1 MTPTLLSPTLLTL
14 PSRALVRFGGAEA
27 VDFLN
32 DLITADAATIPEGQ
46 LRPAMLLTPQG
57 RVLFDLLISRDGDD
71 LVIELDRE
79 RRAEFIK
86 KMTLYRMRRA
96 VTITADDRAVEVNIN
111 GDDGLIDPRFDGSV
125 RRVYAASDQDDQPA
139 INPQDETLWQAYRYR
154 HGVAEGANDLPP
166 EKALPLEARL
176 DLNDGISFQKGCYIG
191 QEVTARTRYRGLI
204 KRSYLPVRLNQPI
217 ETPCDVMA
225 EGRLAGEVLG
235 LVQDEDGWLGLASI
249 RLDALAAETALTADG
264 QAITPLF
271 PERLMPLPAPKDK
284 LD

>member
-1 MTPTLLSPTLLTL
+1 MNYT
-14 PSRALVRFGGAEA
+14 R
-27 VDFLN
+27 
-32 DLITADAATIPEGQ
+32 
-46 LRPAMLLTPQG
+46 
-57 RVLFDLLISRDGDD
+57 
-71 LVIELDRE
+71 
-79 RRAEFIK
+79 
-86 KMTLYRMRRA
+86 
-96 VTITADDRAVEVNIN
+96 
-111 GDDGLIDPRFDGSV
+111 
-125 RRVYAASDQDDQPA
+125 
-139 INPQDETLWQAYRYR
+139 DETLWQAYRYR

-204 KRSYLPVRLNQPI
+204 KRSYLPVRLDQPI

-235 LVQDEDGWLGLASI
+235 LVQDEGGWLGLASI

-271 PERLMPLPAPKDK
+271 PERLMPLPALKDK
-284 LD
+284 

>member
-1 MTPTLLSPTLLTL
+1 MTPTLLSPTRLTL

-57 RVLFDLLISRDGDD
+57 RVLFDFLISRDGDD

-96 VTITADDRAVEVNIN
+96 VTITPDDRAVEVKIN
-111 GDDGLIDPRFDGSV
+111 GDEGLIDPRFDGSV
-125 RRVYAASDQDDQPA
+125 GRVYAASDQDDQPA
-139 INPQDETLWQAYRYR
+139 INPQDETLWQAFRYR

-204 KRSYLPVRLNQPI
+204 KRSYLPVRLDQPI

-235 LVQDEDGWLGLASI
+235 LVQHEGGWLGLASI

-284 LD
+284 

>member
-1 MTPTLLSPTLLTL
+1 MTPTLLSPTRLTL

-57 RVLFDLLISRDGDD
+57 RVLFDFLISRDGDD

-96 VTITADDRAVEVNIN
+96 VTITPDDRAVEVNIN

-125 RRVYAASDQDDQPA
+125 RRVYEDFDQSA
-139 INPQDETLWQAYRYR
+139 IDPQDETLWQAFRYR

-204 KRSYLPVRLNQPI
+204 KRSYLPARFNQPI

-249 RLDALAAETALTADG
+249 RLDALAAQSALTADG

-284 LD
+284 

>member
-204 KRSYLPVRLNQPI
+204 KRSYLPVRLDQPI

-284 LD
+284 

>member
-32 DLITADAATIPEGQ
+32 DLITADATTIPEGQ

-204 KRSYLPVRLNQPI
+204 KRNYLPVRLNQPI

-235 LVQDEDGWLGLASI
+235 LVQDEGGWLGLASI

-271 PERLMPLPAPKDK
+271 PKRLMPLPATKDK
-284 LD
+284 

>member
-249 RLDALAAETALTADG
+249 RLDALAAQSALTADG

-284 LD
+284 

>member
-1 MTPTLLSPTLLTL
+1 MTPTLLSPTRLTL

-57 RVLFDLLISRDGDD
+57 RVLFDFLISRDGDD

-96 VTITADDRAVEVNIN
+96 VTITPDDRAVEVKIN
-111 GDDGLIDPRFDGSV
+111 GDEGLIDPRFDGSV
-125 RRVYAASDQDDQPA
+125 RRLYEDFDQSA
-139 INPQDETLWQAYRYR
+139 IDPQDETLWQAYRYR
-154 HGVAEGANDLPP
+154 QGVAEGANDLPP

-204 KRSYLPVRLNQPI
+204 KRSYLPVRLDQPI

-264 QAITPLF
+264 QAITALF

-284 LD
+284 

>member
-1 MTPTLLSPTLLTL
+1 MTPTLLSPTRLTL

-57 RVLFDLLISRDGDD
+57 RVLFDFLISRDGDD

-96 VTITADDRAVEVNIN
+96 VTITPDDRAVEVKIN
-111 GDDGLIDPRFDGSV
+111 GDEGLIDPRFDGSV
-125 RRVYAASDQDDQPA
+125 RRLYEDFDQSA
-139 INPQDETLWQAYRYR
+139 IDPQDETLWQAYRYR
-154 HGVAEGANDLPP
+154 QGVAEGANDLPP

-204 KRSYLPVRLNQPI
+204 KRSYLPVRLDQPI

-235 LVQDEDGWLGLASI
+235 LVQDEGGWLGLGSI
-249 RLDALAAETALTADG
+249 RLDALAAQSALTVDG
-264 QAITPLF
+264 QVITPLF

-284 LD
+284 